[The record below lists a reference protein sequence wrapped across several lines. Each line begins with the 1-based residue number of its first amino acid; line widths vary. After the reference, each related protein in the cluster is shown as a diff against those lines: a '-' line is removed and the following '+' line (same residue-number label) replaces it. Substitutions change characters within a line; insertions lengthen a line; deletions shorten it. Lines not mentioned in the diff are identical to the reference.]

1 MNGVRALV
9 HYLALALAC
18 VAAVW
23 ALSYVSDMMW
33 SAKNYGEHHEVTVP
47 LCRFIALIL
56 FSLGLALSGARAT
69 GALPFREVMAPL
81 VALAAPALIA
91 IGAALIFANEIF
103 FSLYDP
109 KGFPVHPTEPVIFPE
124 AGWHGMTSH
133 LLAALLAFF
142 SFGWLWW
149 SMRRRKSLPH

>member
-1 MNGVRALV
+1 VNGVRALV

-103 FSLYDP
+103 FSRLARHDQP
-109 KGFPVHPTEPVIFPE
+109 SARRAVGV
-124 AGWHGMTSH
+124 
-133 LLAALLAFF
+133 LLVRLAVVVDAPAEKPAALMFKL
-142 SFGWLWW
+142 
-149 SMRRRKSLPH
+149 